1 MPLDLSRDLCRHF
14 AMGCAL
20 GALMVTAL
28 FAAEAGIFRMIAKG
42 ASPEMT
48 ATVVAACVAIYCG
61 IGAALSG
68 FLLIVTD
75 DREA

>member
-1 MPLDLSRDLCRHF
+1 
-14 AMGCAL
+14 MGAAL
-20 GALMVTAL
+20 GALMVSAL

-75 DREA
+75 DRKP